1 MAVNLATSV
10 GAAIALGLFAGK
22 WLDGKF
28 NTGNVYT
35 IIGFAL
41 GVASAGKM
49 LWDKLMEQDRQKSF
63 SARKDNDKN
72 ND

>member
-10 GAAIALGLFAGK
+10 GAVIAIGLIGGK

-35 IIGFAL
+35 ILGFIL

-49 LWDKLMEQDRQKSF
+49 LWDKLMERDFKKPSSDSKSNK
-63 SARKDNDKN
+63 SED
-72 ND
+72 